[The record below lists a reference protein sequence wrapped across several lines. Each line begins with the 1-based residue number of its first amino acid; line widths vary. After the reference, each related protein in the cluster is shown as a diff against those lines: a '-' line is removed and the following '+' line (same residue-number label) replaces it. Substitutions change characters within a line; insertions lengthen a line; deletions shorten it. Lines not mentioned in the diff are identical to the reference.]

1 MQFSSAV
8 SVDPLILAEAN
19 RIVDTTRQ
27 EALQFAGNVVGQ
39 VRGEAESLLEQERA
53 NVQAEASQ
61 FVNQIH
67 HQAQRVVDETQSKAA
82 TEVQSIVKR
91 ASTEVELVKAQA
103 NAELS
108 RLRSESQKQMS
119 MLEGRM
125 AELIRI
131 NRNVH
136 QKQNEQTALVDSLMQ
151 QIHNQNQVISQLQQA
166 PMRSAAS
173 GPSNGTD
180 FFQVSTPVGRNPFD
194 PALRVGSEF
203 VQETTHQKDLG
214 VQPSGSARPGGIMP
228 LGSVVQGDDGSSK
241 GNRPKQHHAP
251 KESQKVESAMKE
263 IMSRVAKLEDRVS
276 RSPSAKSP
284 PGKGDPSSSSS
295 SSSLRSGGG
304 GSPGGSNPES
314 NGGSAKSDSS
324 SSRKS
329 EDAYK
334 REKRLMR
341 VKGYDNLKVAS
352 IPKNAAECSG
362 FKNLVVSAI
371 CRLCKGDEAPL
382 MTWIQRCWT
391 AKDASE
397 FSNVGNYLLLDRT
410 LGHKL
415 LEKRQRFKV

>member
-39 VRGEAESLLEQERA
+39 VRGEAESPLEQERA

-131 NRNVH
+131 NRNLH

-180 FFQVSTPVGRNPFD
+180 FFQVSTPVGHNPFD
-194 PALRVGSEF
+194 PELRVGSEF
-203 VQETTHQKDLG
+203 AQETTHQKDLG

-228 LGSVVQGDDGSSK
+228 LGSVVQGDDGRSK
-241 GNRPKQHHAP
+241 GNRPKQHHAS
-251 KESQKVESAMKE
+251 KESQTVESAMKE
-263 IMSRVAKLEDRVS
+263 MTALPLCRQLRFGPICWWQCAHQTYSTRFSRYVLSCLLADITAV
-276 RSPSAKSP
+276 
-284 PGKGDPSSSSS
+284 
-295 SSSLRSGGG
+295 SGGQTFYFQIAVNVSCCWLKFISSCQLSTDWQAAVWAFRCAWG
-304 GSPGGSNPES
+304 CPLHRSLWTPG
-314 NGGSAKSDSS
+314 
-324 SSRKS
+324 
-329 EDAYK
+329 
-334 REKRLMR
+334 
-341 VKGYDNLKVAS
+341 
-352 IPKNAAECSG
+352 
-362 FKNLVVSAI
+362 
-371 CRLCKGDEAPL
+371 
-382 MTWIQRCWT
+382 TCWT
-391 AKDASE
+391 MR
-397 FSNVGNYLLLDRT
+397 GIRW
-410 LGHKL
+410 
-415 LEKRQRFKV
+415 